1 MMQQAIEKANTLLE
15 ALQWIREFSNK
26 ITVIKLGGSVMTNPV
41 AMSRLLLDVV
51 FMETVGMRPVIVH
64 GGGPT
69 INRAMAEA
77 GIVPVW
83 VQGRRYTDEK
93 TLKIV
98 EQTLG
103 RELNEQLA
111 DQITILG
118 GMAEPLNFRTH
129 NVLYGHKLKL
139 FGEDGKLLDL
149 GQVGEVTRIDEDYIR
164 YLCEFKRV
172 IPVIPSM
179 ALEEDGGGNS
189 GKLNV
194 NADSA
199 ATMVAQGLHADKL
212 VFLTDIN
219 GVRRDKNNPDTLI
232 TSLNVKEAQ
241 RLIDDH
247 VVDAGMI
254 PKIQACIDTVNK
266 GVKQVHIIDGGV
278 RHSLLLEVYTDRG
291 IGTEIHK

>member
-15 ALQWIREFSNK
+15 ALQWIREFRNK
-26 ITVIKLGGSVMTNPV
+26 FTVIKLGGSVMTNPV
-41 AMSRLLLDVV
+41 AMSRLLLDVI
-51 FMETVGMRPVIVH
+51 FMETVGMRPIIVH

-77 GIVPVW
+77 GIKPVW
-83 VQGRRYTDEK
+83 VQGRRYTDEQ
-93 TLKIV
+93 TLSIV
-98 EQTLG
+98 EKTLG

-118 GMAEPLNFRTH
+118 GHAEPLNFRTH
-129 NVLYGHKLKL
+129 NVLFGRKLKL

-149 GQVGEVTRIDEDYIR
+149 GSVGEVTRIDEDYIR
-164 YLCEFKRV
+164 YLVEYKNV

-179 ALEEDGGGNS
+179 ALDDESNAG

-199 ATMVAQGLHADKL
+199 ANIVAQRLHADKL
-212 VFLTDIN
+212 IFLTDIN
-219 GVRRDKNNPDTLI
+219 GVRRDKNDPSTLI
-232 TSLNVKEAQ
+232 NSLNSKEAQ
-241 RLIDDH
+241 ALIDEH

-254 PKIQACIDTVNK
+254 PKLQACIDTVNK

-278 RHSLLLEVYTDRG
+278 RHSLLLEIYTNTG

>member
-1 MMQQAIEKANTLLE
+1 MQQAIEKANTLLE

-26 ITVIKLGGSVMTNPV
+26 ITVIKLGGSVMTNPI

-77 GIVPVW
+77 GIEPVW
-83 VQGRRYTDEK
+83 VQGRRYTDEQ
-93 TLKIV
+93 TLRIV
-98 EQTLG
+98 EKTLG

-118 GMAEPLNFRTH
+118 GRAEPLNFRTH
-129 NVLYGHKLKL
+129 NVLFGKKIKL
-139 FGEDGKLLDL
+139 FGDDGKLLDL

-164 YLCEFKRV
+164 YLVEYKHV

-179 ALEEDGGGNS
+179 ALDEDSTTMG

-199 ATMVAQGLHADKL
+199 ANMVAQGLKADKL

-219 GVRRDKNNPDTLI
+219 GVRKDKNDPETLI
-232 TSLNVKEAQ
+232 NSLNSKEAQ
-241 RLIDDH
+241 KLIDGH
-247 VVDAGMI
+247 IVDAGMI
-254 PKIQACIDTVNK
+254 PKLQACIETVNK

-278 RHSLLLEVYTDRG
+278 RHSLLLEVYTDKG